1 MLPERA
7 HSLGGKKMAIIL
19 RQKAL
24 DDYYKDP
31 NICKECG
38 RIIEVGDRKVRE
50 IRKKKFCNQ
59 SCGAKYHNRIKPR
72 SPKSPPKK
80 RVKKSRSWRWLE
92 GYTKGEVFEKHSN
105 WQSARSSI
113 RVHAQFIYNEYWHSK
128 MVCENCGYE
137 HHIEICHIKAVAEFD
152 NNALVSAINDIN
164 NLIGLC
170 PNCHWELDHGMLKL
184 RDRVNG

>member
-50 IRKKKFCNQ
+50 IRKRSFVIKVVEL
-59 SCGAKYHNRIKPR
+59 SIIIGLNREAQNRLPKRGLRKAGLGDGWRDIPR
-72 SPKSPPKK
+72 
-80 RVKKSRSWRWLE
+80 R
-92 GYTKGEVFEKHSN
+92 
-105 WQSARSSI
+105 SI
-113 RVHAQFIYNEYWHSK
+113 RKTFQL
-128 MVCENCGYE
+128 
-137 HHIEICHIKAVAEFD
+137 AV
-152 NNALVSAINDIN
+152 S
-164 NLIGLC
+164 
-170 PNCHWELDHGMLKL
+170 
-184 RDRVNG
+184 